1 VSLPARS
8 RSTGSAAQVSSDL
21 AKFPRP
27 SVAVDVAL
35 LTTIEPD
42 EASAAGNGQVL
53 AVLLQQRSSA
63 PSKGD
68 WGLPG
73 SFVRERE
80 RLADAVLRTLADKCA
95 IEGLAPQQL
104 RVFDDPA
111 RDERGWVLTVAHLAT
126 VPAETVL
133 EAIKDRADL
142 TLAPLLPST
151 GDGPT
156 RPIEDLA
163 LPGRQRSL
171 PFDHAGILDL
181 AVADLRNRYRSAPD
195 PDGLV
200 AQPFSLLGLRRTHE
214 AVLGETLQ
222 KDTFRRQMN
231 PGIEEF
237 NAWSDGTVG
246 RPARLYRKL
255 S

>member
-1 VSLPARS
+1 M
-8 RSTGSAAQVSSDL
+8 SSDL
-21 AKFPRP
+21 AEFPRP

-42 EASAAGNGQVL
+42 EGPAAGGGPVL
-53 AVLLQQRSSA
+53 AVLLQQRSST
-63 PSKGD
+63 PSKGH

-80 RLADAVLRTLADKCA
+80 WLADAVLRTLAEKCG

-111 RDERGWVLTVAHLAT
+111 RDERGWVLSVAHLTT
-126 VPAETVL
+126 VAAGIIHGAVS
-133 EAIKDRADL
+133 DRADL
-142 TLAPLLPST
+142 TLAPLLPSI
-151 GDGPT
+151 GDGSG
-156 RPIEDLA
+156 RPSDDLA

-171 PFDHAGILDL
+171 PFDHAGIVDL
-181 AVADLRNRYRSAPD
+181 AVANLRDRYRSAPD

-200 AQPFSLLGLRRTHE
+200 AEPFSLLELRRTHE
-214 AVLGETLQ
+214 AVLGEPLQ
-222 KDTFRRQMN
+222 KDTFRRQMASS
-231 PGIEEF
+231 IEEF

-246 RPARLYRKL
+246 RPARLYRKNR
-255 S
+255 